1 MSKGKLITDDMEI
14 KEILMNSK
22 KIAVLGISSKKEKD
36 SYKVSQYLMDNN
48 YDIVPVRP
56 GNEEILGMKTV
67 PDLDSIKEKIDILDV
82 FRKSD
87 QVINHVEEALRL
99 KPDVVWMQLGVE
111 NQEAADKLT
120 ENGINVIMNR
130 CIKIEHN
137 RLWS

>member
-22 KIAVLGISSKKEKD
+22 KIAVLGISSKEDRD
-36 SYKVSQYLMDNN
+36 SYKVGQYLMDNN
-48 YDIVPVRP
+48 YDIIPVRP

-67 PDLDSIKEKIDILDV
+67 PDLDSINEKIDILDI

-87 QVINHVEEALRL
+87 QVTNHVEEALRL